1 MFLKN
6 FFLQL
11 LLFLFE
17 ETFASSFQVLNGLR
31 KVLHHSNGISI
42 TFPLMSMFTTSKF
55 KL

>member
-17 ETFASSFQVLNGLR
+17 EICIKFSSTEWVKKSIASFKRHFNNL
-31 KVLHHSNGISI
+31 SI
-42 TFPLMSMFTTSKF
+42 DVNVHNK
-55 KL
+55 